1 MTSEQR
7 EAHLRMICSLPVRK
21 VDAKEH
27 VETMLKRRQR
37 VEVRIKG
44 QIFPSITEAAK
55 RLKISTKTV
64 YTMAKYGAAQF
75 LSPGTQTDS

>member
-7 EAHLRMICSLPVRK
+7 EAHLRMISFLPVRK

-27 VETMLKRRQR
+27 VETMEKRRCR

-44 QIFPSITEAAK
+44 QVFPSIIEAAR
-55 RLKISTKTV
+55 RLKVSTKTI
-64 YTMAKYGAAQF
+64 YTMAKYGTARF
-75 LSPGTQTDS
+75 LSPGTQTDN